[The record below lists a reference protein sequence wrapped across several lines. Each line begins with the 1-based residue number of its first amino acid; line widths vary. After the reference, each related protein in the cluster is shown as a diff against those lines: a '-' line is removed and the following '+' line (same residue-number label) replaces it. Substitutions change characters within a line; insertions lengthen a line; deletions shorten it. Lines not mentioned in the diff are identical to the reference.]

1 MPSCGHCRNFTG
13 PASEIIAHQKTCSTD
28 PRWAKV
34 VKLREAGE
42 PDAANRKAKRLLGV
56 KRKGRPMSE
65 DVKEYLR
72 QRREERA
79 KAGVVRPSQRRR

>member
-1 MPSCGHCRNFTG
+1 MARCGHCANFTG
-13 PASEIIAHQKTCSTD
+13 TAGEIIAHQKACSTD

-42 PDAANRKAKRLLGV
+42 SDAANRKAKRLLGV
-56 KRKGRPMSE
+56 KRKSKPMSE
-65 DVKEYLR
+65 ELKEYLR

-79 KAGVVRPSQRRR
+79 KAGVVRPSRRRR